1 MEKRRN
7 NASRVLFGIAVEKD
21 PGITSETRFIAVT
34 GLRERALL
42 YEEEETVAFLL
53 TIALRRDG
61 SGGER
66 DALADVA
73 VKGLGHIKAEQRLK
87 ELIKEKAERLECKVL
102 ALEVMPDHVHL
113 FIEGK
118 PLQTPNYIIGQIK
131 GY

>member
-1 MEKRRN
+1 MLCFNSMEKRRN

-73 VKGLGHIKAEQRLK
+73 VKGLGHIKAEADQSMSAMASKALRL
-87 ELIKEKAERLECKVL
+87 L
-102 ALEVMPDHVHL
+102 AR
-113 FIEGK
+113 GK
-118 PLQTPNYIIGQIK
+118 S
-131 GY
+131 